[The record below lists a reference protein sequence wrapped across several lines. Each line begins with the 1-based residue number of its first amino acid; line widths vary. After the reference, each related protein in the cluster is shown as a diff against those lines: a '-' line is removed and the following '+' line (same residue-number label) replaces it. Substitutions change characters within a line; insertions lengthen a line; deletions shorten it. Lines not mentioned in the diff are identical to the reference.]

1 MKIYGYLAFL
11 VSSFTLVSADP
22 TLVSADPTSSSAAVA
37 TMTAKDPSVIA
48 PVGVSSIS
56 ASAIPVP
63 VLDLSQEMQGNHE
76 LAQLA
81 AAAAATA
88 AASRGTELP
97 PTPQQ
102 TTLVRRRRTV
112 EEGNAEKIDGA
123 HEKSRELQEQRNLRG
138 EPVFGGKT
146 GKFFD
151 KTLEDYRNGHGDRRP
166 LFRQFSMPL
175 LGMGPFGL
183 ALGRPRGGRFRKQ
196 GGGHDN
202 ERRANEYYDDTEP
215 QYE

>member
-1 MKIYGYLAFL
+1 MKIYGYFAFL
-11 VSSFTLVSADP
+11 VTSFTLVSADP
-22 TLVSADPTSSSAAVA
+22 TSNSAEVAA
-37 TMTAKDPSVIA
+37 MTAKDPAVIA
-48 PVGVSSIS
+48 PVGVSSLGVSTIT
-56 ASAIPVP
+56 VP
-63 VLDLSQEMQGNHE
+63 LLDFSQEMQGNHE
-76 LAQLA
+76 LAQLTA
-81 AAAAATA
+81 AASATA
-88 AASRGTELP
+88 AANRGAELP

-102 TTLVRRRRTV
+102 TTLVRRRRTA
-112 EEGNAEKIDGA
+112 EEGNAEKIDGT

-151 KTLEDYRNGHGDRRP
+151 KTLEDYRSGHEDRRP

-183 ALGRPRGGRFRKQ
+183 ALGRPRGGRFRKH
-196 GGGHDN
+196 GGGNDN

-215 QYE
+215 RYE

>member
-1 MKIYGYLAFL
+1 MKIYGYFAFL
-11 VSSFTLVSADP
+11 VTLL

-37 TMTAKDPSVIA
+37 TMTAKDPAVIA
-48 PVGVSSIS
+48 PVGVSFPGV
-56 ASAIPVP
+56 SAIAVP
-63 VLDLSQEMQGNHE
+63 LLDLSQEMQNNHE

-81 AAAAATA
+81 AAAAAVTA
-88 AASRGTELP
+88 GANRDSEQHP

-102 TTLVRRRRTV
+102 TTLVRRRRVV
-112 EEGNAEKIDGA
+112 EEGNAEKIDGT
-123 HEKSRELQEQRNLRG
+123 HETSPELQEQRNLRG
-138 EPVFGGKT
+138 EPVFEGKT

-151 KTLEDYRNGHGDRRP
+151 KTLEDYRSGHGDRRP

-183 ALGRPRGGRFRKQ
+183 ALGRPRGGRFRKH
-196 GGGHDN
+196 GGDHDN